1 MIYYGNRHARRV
13 VELTAQ
19 LWLHIPISFETVKV
33 GELRLTT
40 IDALPSVI
48 HVTRNS
54 TKARNSQKPKGL
66 RCSKQPTVLQLDGYL
81 RTDIWR

>member
-1 MIYYGNRHARRV
+1 LIYYGNRHAKRV

-33 GELRLTT
+33 GELRLMT
-40 IDALPSVI
+40 IDALLSVI

-54 TKARNSQKPKGL
+54 TKARNFQKPKGL
-66 RCSKQPTVLQLDGYL
+66 RCGRKLTAKQ
-81 RTDIWR
+81 